1 MIYAGP
7 DAQFGKMSATDKQAL
22 ASYMHQEFSK
32 VLGRRFQPVAQAGP
46 GTLRARLTLTG
57 AEAST
62 PVLSTVSH
70 VFPGGLV
77 VNAGAQAIGGRGTF
91 SGWVSYAVEIEDAE
105 TGSLL
110 YAHVAS
116 RSANALDITA
126 NFRGSTRRGPEY
138 AQRQTSWATNW
149 PAHPDSCGCQL
160 PLSLRPK
167 RPAASWRQN
176 KKTRWAKDCRPHK
189 LTFA

>member
-1 MIYAGP
+1 MDHRPISRPPTSGLSKTARSGPSGTLSMWARGLATSAMALSVTACATTPPPSQALSSSAYLRPTSDKMRPYAYRRPDANFAAYSRVIIPPTMIYAGP

-46 GTLRARLTLTG
+46 GTLRATLTLTG

-91 SGWVSYAVEIEDAE
+91 SGWVSYA
-105 TGSLL
+105 
-110 YAHVAS
+110 
-116 RSANALDITA
+116 
-126 NFRGSTRRGPEY
+126 
-138 AQRQTSWATNW
+138 
-149 PAHPDSCGCQL
+149 
-160 PLSLRPK
+160 
-167 RPAASWRQN
+167 
-176 KKTRWAKDCRPHK
+176 
-189 LTFA
+189 